1 MSKLMDALSVIGY
14 KNILVAILIAVVGA
28 ATAIYMFREVL
39 RALHPVQ
46 KARPN
51 GKHGSAIEQNAK
63 DCRPDAVIL
72 TSELCDLSNT
82 EFDRLL
88 ELYFRDQAQAADG
101 GSSDGV
107 DMVIIDRYWHKEA
120 IEQKLLAWGK
130 WKPGAERK
138 K

>member
-14 KNILVAILIAVVGA
+14 KNILVAILITVVGA

-39 RALHPVQ
+39 RALHPAQ
-46 KARPN
+46 NARPN
-51 GKHGSAIEQNAK
+51 GKQGSAMGQTSK

-72 TSELCDLSNT
+72 TSELSDLSNA

-130 WKPGAERK
+130 WKPASERK